1 MKEPLGERIGSGPA
15 CSVSDGC
22 LTCGDVAVVVK
33 AVEGGSR
40 DVMCEDLH
48 GTRGLVG
55 VDLVGAVGEGE
66 RLLVHGGVA
75 IARVEEE
82 R

>member
-1 MKEPLGERIGSGPA
+1 
-15 CSVSDGC
+15 
-22 LTCGDVAVVVK
+22 
-33 AVEGGSR
+33 
-40 DVMCEDLH
+40 MCEDLH